1 MDKVAYEHYEGLR
14 RFLSS
19 YLQSQR
25 SQNTPSNQRAS
36 AREKLTRLTKPQFT
50 DMSTD
55 VYDEMKRRQTNSLE
69 GNPSILLVNYLAQFL
84 EKNIEFQ
91 INSHIQHFLIHQ
103 QIIITNLITI
113 KKIVPFLPVRDDF
126 HPKRNQARQKLA
138 TLPSSRFKDL
148 SSDVYFEIER
158 RFPVVVQQYIS
169 DFGDDGTLQA
179 GAVSPVLPVNNTNN
193 NNYQRGVKH
202 FLSSFI

>member
-69 GNPSILLVNYLAQFL
+69 GNHSILLVNYLAQFL
-84 EKNIEFQ
+84 EKNIEFH

-103 QIIITNLITI
+103 QIIITNLINI
-113 KKIVPFLPVRDDF
+113 KNSTVFTGP
-126 HPKRNQARQKLA
+126 
-138 TLPSSRFKDL
+138 
-148 SSDVYFEIER
+148 R
-158 RFPVVVQQYIS
+158 RFPSKAKSSSTKIS
-169 DFGDDGTLQA
+169 YTTIKQI
-179 GAVSPVLPVNNTNN
+179 
-193 NNYQRGVKH
+193 QR
-202 FLSSFI
+202 FIIRCLF